1 MGPTGRR
8 TQYQNRLTG
17 NMIGWTEEEE
27 ETLFKLKK
35 EGKNWQEV
43 AAHFPGKTERACM
56 KFYYKYRYVQDEFTD
71 EIKGQVASLYESNK
85 ERMWAKIAEEMK
97 VPWTEA
103 ELNHWRLGSK
113 FMAKRA
119 GDKSFLTR
127 EERFQYMP
135 CIGLPPPPV
144 VEAEAQEN
152 VQQKDIGYDEW
163 SGTETNTLSECTEA
177 GMDWKE
183 VSRRLPGRTAED
195 CEKHYY
201 RQLNRAGGWPPELQ
215 TELSRL
221 YQSTKSE
228 MWTEIGN
235 QLQISWKSA
244 EDIHWTVGA
253 VFTVQIVQPAANL
266 SPSQVQDDEVDQH
279 QHH

>member
-1 MGPTGRR
+1 MGSTGKR
-8 TQYQNRLTG
+8 THYQNKLTG

-27 ETLFKLKK
+27 ETLFKLRN
-35 EGKNWQEV
+35 EGKKWQEV
-43 AAHFPGKTERACM
+43 AAHFPGKTENACSLCYH
-56 KFYYKYRYVQDEFTD
+56 KCIRGASTD
-71 EIKGQVASLYESNK
+71 EIKNQVASLYEINK
-85 ERMWAKIAEEMK
+85 EIMWAKIAEEMK

-103 ELNHWRLGSK
+103 ELNHWRLGST

-144 VEAEAQEN
+144 VEAEAQGN

-221 YQSTKSE
+221 YQR
-228 MWTEIGN
+228 
-235 QLQISWKSA
+235 
-244 EDIHWTVGA
+244 
-253 VFTVQIVQPAANL
+253 
-266 SPSQVQDDEVDQH
+266 
-279 QHH
+279 